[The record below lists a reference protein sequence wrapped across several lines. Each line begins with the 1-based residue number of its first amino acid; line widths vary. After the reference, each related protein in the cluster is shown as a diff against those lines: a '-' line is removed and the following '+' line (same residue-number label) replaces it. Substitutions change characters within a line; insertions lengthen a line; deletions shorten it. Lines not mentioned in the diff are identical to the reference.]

1 MGAVSSRG
9 PLKGDGS
16 RVNLGLGTPLVGVAT
31 SFSNITSGDEVSPG
45 VKGPVGVQGP
55 PEVGSDQG

>member
-1 MGAVSSRG
+1 MD
-9 PLKGDGS
+9 PLQRDGS

-45 VKGPVGVQGP
+45 VRGPVGVQGP